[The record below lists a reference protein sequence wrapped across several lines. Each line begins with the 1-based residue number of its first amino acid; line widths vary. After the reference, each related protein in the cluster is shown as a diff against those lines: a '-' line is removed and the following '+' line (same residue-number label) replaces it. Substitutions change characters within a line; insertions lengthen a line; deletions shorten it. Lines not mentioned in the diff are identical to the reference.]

1 MRTLKEPVIFL
12 IEGTSFEVDVARQQ
26 LRQTNDVNNVIS
38 FTRDMQDNGTYYE
51 LQYELDRH
59 CVQGQES
66 DQSRIRTIRIPQ
78 MTELDPEGMAAA
90 YGKPLT
96 AILGKCDYDVIVN
109 AELVDRRHL
118 GLLPVIGIGEQ
129 TYIVDLRLK
138 ELRHLTDPHRSI
150 SLTHLDLSAEG
161 DQYLFFYD
169 LGKHAQIELDP
180 KLTEFPEQVVLVKIP
195 NEVGLDP
202 VATAAAYGIDERQ
215 LLRRFPLSAK
225 LEAQLVP
232 LAETNVPAMIS
243 RNREALRAEHQQIM
257 AQHKPRK
264 GQRL

>member
-1 MRTLKEPVIFL
+1 MSTLKEPVIFP
-12 IEGTSFEVDVARQQ
+12 IEGTSFEVDVVQQ
-26 LRQTNDVNNVIS
+26 VLRQTNDANNAIS
-38 FTRDMQDNGTYYE
+38 FTRDMQDNGNYYE
-51 LQYELDRH
+51 LHYDLDTH
-59 CVQGQES
+59 CAQGQES
-66 DQSRIRTIRIPQ
+66 DQSRIRTIRVPQ
-78 MTELDPEGMAAA
+78 LTELDPEGMATA
-90 YGKPLT
+90 YGKPLS
-96 AILGKCDYDVIVN
+96 AILGKFDYDVIVN
-109 AELVDRRHL
+109 AEVLERRHL
-118 GLLPVIGIGEQ
+118 GLLPVIGIGEE

-138 ELRHLTDPHRSI
+138 ELRHLTDPQRSI
-150 SLTHLDLSAEG
+150 SLKRLDLSAEG

-169 LGKHAQIELDP
+169 LGKHTQVELDP

-202 VATAAAYGIDERQ
+202 VATATAYGIDERQ
-215 LLRRFPLSAK
+215 LLRRFPVSAK

-232 LAETNVPAMIS
+232 LAETGVPAMIS